1 MSAAIVDEDAL
12 ATRLKELSLK
22 KTLSG
27 VEEVQNVHELHLK
40 VKNAGFEAVVERKRY
55 TDISCNVNG
64 KYVCF
69 YDPKMELTCQV
80 SLDNHFDFHNR
91 ELLQAYARIDDRVE
105 LFIFAAQKTLEHHG
119 RSKEAL
125 VNSAIAM
132 IAIHYLQ
139 LRSILP
145 QLLHH
150 QSNRVD
156 FGFHTGSTKDI
167 FPKYSNHILP
177 MPAGNPLP
185 NPISNPFEHT
195 DSSNTPE
202 PNAKNRSSNKSQSKN
217 KNRKRTR
224 KGGRGSPIRPFDK
237 STHKASVLSLLSDFL
252 EYATMRCRIW
262 EKQEIASEDSAIY
275 EDYENVES
283 VDLEGKKCNVMFPAT
298 AHTCVGTEYSG
309 MVVQDPFVLDR
320 NLTPLYVG
328 WRFKS
333 TCKVFRRAHATVCG
347 FPMGLPDEIVDDD
360 DYEGGDDGADW
371 LDLQCFQRKLDR
383 MMYGD
388 FGDARSGP
396 TLKKMSRHLLY
407 GNLGRYNV
415 DAFL

>member
-105 LFIFAAQKTLEHHG
+105 LFIFAAQKTLEHQG

-125 VNSAIAM
+125 
-132 IAIHYLQ
+132 
-139 LRSILP
+139 
-145 QLLHH
+145 
-150 QSNRVD
+150 
-156 FGFHTGSTKDI
+156 
-167 FPKYSNHILP
+167 
-177 MPAGNPLP
+177 
-185 NPISNPFEHT
+185 
-195 DSSNTPE
+195 
-202 PNAKNRSSNKSQSKN
+202 
-217 KNRKRTR
+217 
-224 KGGRGSPIRPFDK
+224 IRPFDK
-237 STHKASVLSLLSDFL
+237 SPHKASVLSLLSDFL

-415 DAFL
+415 DAFLQALPLPPTTITSKFIACSLGVAVLK